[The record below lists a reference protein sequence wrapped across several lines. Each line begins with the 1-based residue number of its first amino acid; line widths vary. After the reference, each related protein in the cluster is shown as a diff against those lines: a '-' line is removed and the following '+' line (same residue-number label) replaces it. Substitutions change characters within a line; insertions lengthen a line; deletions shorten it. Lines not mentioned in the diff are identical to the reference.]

1 MIASLQLPPEVIEAA
16 ADTRAREVAALQAA
30 WAELDEA
37 HRELTR
43 RGVGGGSLAER
54 IRLALPVRFDPREVS
69 GFDILDSLVG
79 CALTAQ
85 QLSEDTGREPVAVH
99 KALHRLLD
107 RRLVWRER
115 CRRAWVY
122 RVTPLGLRIARG
134 GR

>member
-1 MIASLQLPPEVIEAA
+1 MIASLLLPPEAIEAA
-16 ADTRAREVAALQAA
+16 ADTRLREAAALQAA

-43 RGVGGGSLAER
+43 RGIGGGSLAER
-54 IRLALPVRFDPREVS
+54 IRLALPVRFDVREVS
-69 GFDILDSLVG
+69 CFDLLDSLVG

-85 QLSEDTGREPVAVH
+85 QLCEDTGRERVAVH
-99 KALHRLLD
+99 KALHRLLY

-115 CRRAWVY
+115 CGRVWVY
-122 RVTPLGLRIARG
+122 RTTALGLRVAKE